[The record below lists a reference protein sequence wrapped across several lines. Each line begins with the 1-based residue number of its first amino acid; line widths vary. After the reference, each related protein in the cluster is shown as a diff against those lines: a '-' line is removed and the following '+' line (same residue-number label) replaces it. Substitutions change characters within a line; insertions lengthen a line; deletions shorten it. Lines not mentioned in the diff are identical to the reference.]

1 MTVFQA
7 MHMLVDGSSASST
20 ASTSNA
26 SQPTPAKRSGPGG
39 QSLSASKRPYE
50 LMYEVRIRG
59 QGTRKESAAATRL
72 PSITPA
78 TAGVRSIG
86 AIMREMQEQD
96 DRSPSLLLAD
106 ELQLPREEARCHI
119 SNPNLKPGCR
129 LPFECASDC
138 RRAAAEGMGRG
149 ELVSKMQEVATDE
162 WQRTMGMDGDANQLG
177 EKSEWEVLHML
188 YRHLCGVPVTA
199 GAHSAI
205 GGGGGGL
212 PLAPQPFIGDQLE
225 SVGLDAEPKSAVKLL
240 WLLVH
245 LAPKHPPAGSSN
257 PSPTGQETD
266 GGDGGGVKEDGHIP
280 LELLVNRRL
289 DTRLLQQLDDALS
302 IASGTLPAWCG
313 ALTSACPFLFE
324 LSSREK
330 LVRCTAFGISH
341 AMHWLQ
347 EEQVDESLRR
357 RLRDAERAM
366 AHVNEMTGDNAQ
378 RAYDRL
384 MVVQEGIERQRIGGL
399 KSDIARVQRGDDMLR
414 QAEELMKIHA
424 GVTRMLEVTW
434 NRPLGFA
441 T

>member
-7 MHMLVDGSSASST
+7 MQMIIDGST
-20 ASTSNA
+20 ASNTALTSNA
-26 SQPTPAKRSGPGG
+26 PQSTPAKRSGPGT
-39 QSLSASKRPYE
+39 QSLSASKRPFE
-50 LMYEVRIRG
+50 LLYEVRIRG
-59 QGTRKESAAATRL
+59 KGTRKESAADACL
-72 PSITPA
+72 PSITPT

-86 AIMREMQEQD
+86 AIMRDMEEQD

-106 ELQLPREEARCHI
+106 ELQLPREEARCHV

-129 LPFECASDC
+129 LPFVCASDC

-149 ELVSKMQEVATDE
+149 ELVSKMQAVATDE
-162 WQRTMGMDGDANQLG
+162 WQRTMGMDGDANHLG
-177 EKSEWEVLHML
+177 EMCEWEVLHML
-188 YRHLCGVPVTA
+188 YKHLCGVPVTSLDA
-199 GAHSAI
+199 PSAI
-205 GGGGGGL
+205 GGGGGL
-212 PLAPQPFIGDQLE
+212 PLAPQPFIENQLE

-266 GGDGGGVKEDGHIP
+266 GGDGEGAKEDGHIP
-280 LELLVNRRL
+280 PELLVNRRL

-302 IASGTLPAWCG
+302 IASGALPAWCG

-324 LSSREK
+324 LTSREK

-414 QAEELMKIHA
+414 QAEELMKVHA
-424 GVTRMLEVTW
+424 GVTRMLEVTLY
-434 NRPLGFA
+434 RPLGFA